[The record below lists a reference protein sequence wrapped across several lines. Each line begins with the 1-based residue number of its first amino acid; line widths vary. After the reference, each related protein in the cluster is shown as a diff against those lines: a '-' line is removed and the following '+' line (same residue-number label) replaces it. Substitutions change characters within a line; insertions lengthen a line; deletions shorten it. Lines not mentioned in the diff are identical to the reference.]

1 MCRVGHCYWY
11 QEGPAATFL
20 LAAHPEHRF
29 EIFFQL
35 ARGFAT
41 NNPKVACTQVFGED
55 VVANDASSDA
65 GGSDAGEF
73 LLLSEAAQG
82 SLFDNEPNGHDGEG
96 LPLEGVKL
104 YWHVIAT

>member
-1 MCRVGHCYWY
+1 MSFICNDIFAPGI
-11 QEGPAATFL
+11 AAGIICND
-20 LAAHPEHRF
+20 
-29 EIFFQL
+29 IF
-35 ARGFAT
+35 ARQASFAT
-41 NNPKVACTQVFGED
+41 TSSPKTSLGED

-65 GGSDAGEF
+65 GGSDAGGF
-73 LLLSEAAQG
+73 SLLGEAAQG